1 MQGVQQCSIS
11 RQLLPDIQVSYLFYI
26 TLDSKGIYVNHAAF
40 VVYFFTICKCLLKQL
55 TSQEN
60 TNKNQKKEVN
70 GEEKGETEPSKIQNP
85 NMQATENIQCQGKFQ
100 LLFQLTMGHQNK
112 VRFGRT
118 ESRLLEEGCRAAQSS

>member
-1 MQGVQQCSIS
+1 M
-11 RQLLPDIQVSYLFYI
+11 LLLLF
-26 TLDSKGIYVNHAAF
+26 TS
-40 VVYFFTICKCLLKQL
+40 LLSANVFSNSLQARK
-55 TSQEN
+55 TPSN
-60 TNKNQKKEVN
+60 NKKKEVN

-118 ESRLLEEGCRAAQSS
+118 ESRLLEEDCRAAQSS